1 MSSLAATQA
10 DGMYIPNDYI
20 ESGAYKKKS
29 LNQYN
34 KSKGHNQFLQRNVC
48 RFELPFDGFCTGANC
63 NDIVGK
69 GTRFNAHKA
78 HVDDYFTTKI
88 YEFTTRCRKCGEVEF
103 KIRTNPKERT
113 FDYISGIRKK
123 VEEFDSA
130 DAGTH
135 GVIDTE
141 LGNGILQYKHG
152 KLQGDDQTTA
162 VSTSLNLLE
171 RNVAGHRKVQTEH
184 EYMESLL
191 ELNSW
196 KEEDADANANIRA
209 TFRKDRKAKKRRLK
223 DASSMGLG
231 RGIEL
236 KGISADDADTAKY
249 AMDMH
254 KRHKISD
261 NAHQSEKD
269 KFASVRSGSIFNQQ
283 KKKSSRNKSSQ
294 KKVSC
299 SPQTVDNK
307 KKESKDDNEKKHVPQ
322 KRKIIIHNKQIT
334 TVRAS
339 TKKQELEESS
349 SPDGDALTAL
359 SNLYASDSD

>member
-10 DGMYIPNDYI
+10 DGMYIPPEYL

-48 RFELPFDGFCTGANC
+48 RFELPFDGFCTGC
-63 NDIVGK
+63 NEIVGK

-88 YEFTTRCRKCGEVEF
+88 YEFTTRCRKCGEIEF
-103 KIRTNPKERT
+103 RIRTNPKERT
-113 FDYISGIRKK
+113 FDYVSGIRKK

-130 DAGTH
+130 EAGTH

-141 LGNGILQYKHG
+141 LGNGILQYRNG
-152 KLQGDDQTTA
+152 KIQGDDQTTS

-184 EYMESLL
+184 EHMESLL

-196 KEEDADANANIRA
+196 KDEDADANAAVRA
-209 TFRKDRKAKKRRLK
+209 SFRKDRKAKRSRLK
-223 DASSMGLG
+223 DATSLGLG

-236 KGISADDADTAKY
+236 KGSTADDANAAKY
-249 AMDMH
+249 TMDMH
-254 KRHKISD
+254 KRHKISG
-261 NAHQSEKD
+261 NAHQLEKD
-269 KFASVRSGSIFNQQ
+269 KFGSVRSGSIFSQQ
-283 KKKSSRNKSSQ
+283 KKKKKSSKRKSSQ
-294 KKVSC
+294 KKAAS
-299 SPQTVDNK
+299 SPQTVGNK
-307 KKESKDDNEKKHVPQ
+307 KKESNDDNAKKPVPQ

-334 TVRAS
+334 SVQTR
-339 TKKQELEESS
+339 TKKQEEEES
-349 SPDGDALTAL
+349 SPDGGALTAL

>member
-10 DGMYIPNDYI
+10 DGMYIPPEYL
-20 ESGAYKKKS
+20 ESGEYKKKS

-48 RFELPFDGFCTGANC
+48 RFELPFDGFCTGC
-63 NDIVGK
+63 NEIVGK

-88 YEFTTRCRKCGEVEF
+88 YEFTTRCRKCGVVEF

-113 FDYISGIRKK
+113 FDYVSGIRKK

-130 DAGTH
+130 EAGTH

-141 LGNGILQYKHG
+141 LGNGILQYKNG
-152 KLQGDDQTTA
+152 KIQGDDQTTS
-162 VSTSLNLLE
+162 VSTSLNILE
-171 RNVAGHRKVQTEH
+171 RNVAGHRKVQTEREH
-184 EYMESLL
+184 MESLL
-191 ELNSW
+191 QLNSW
-196 KEEDADANANIRA
+196 KEEDADANAAVRA

-236 KGISADDADTAKY
+236 KGITADDANAAKY
-249 AMDMH
+249 TMDIH
-254 KRHKISD
+254 KRHKISG
-261 NAHQSEKD
+261 NAHQSERE
-269 KFASVRSGSIFNQQ
+269 KFGSVRSGSIFSQQ
-283 KKKSSRNKSSQ
+283 KKKSRRKSSK
-294 KKVSC
+294 KKVAS
-299 SPQTVDNK
+299 SPQTVDNN
-307 KKESKDDNEKKHVPQ
+307 KKESNDDNEKKSAPQ
-322 KRKIIIHNKQIT
+322 KRKIIIHNKQIAS
-334 TVRAS
+334 VRAS
-339 TKKQELEESS
+339 IKKQEDEEESS
-349 SPDGDALTAL
+349 PDDGALTAL